1 MSFYKS
7 TAWKSKRRN
16 ILRRDD
22 YRCQE
27 CKRYGKSITATTVHH
42 IEPLKD
48 KPELRLE
55 GNNLISLC
63 NKCHEGMHNRDTNT
77 LTPLGVEWVRRKNSG
92 RRKEYIRNKIGG
104 IK

>member
-55 GNNLISLC
+55 GSNLVSLC
-63 NKCHEGMHNRDTNT
+63 GKCHERMHDRDNNT
-77 LTPLGVEWVRRKNSG
+77 LTPLGVEWVRRKNCG
-92 RRKEYIRNKIGG
+92 YINRKQRRKSL
-104 IK
+104 